1 MQGHLDAVTSLD
13 VDPAGL
19 TLVSGGHDC
28 SVRFWDL
35 ASGPAKEATAIDAEE
50 DESESNERGSSHSQ
64 SKSSSSTTTEN
75 TTACVQEISAHRK
88 KAGEGVLAVKYH
100 PSAPFFASA
109 GADGIIRI
117 YG

>member
-1 MQGHLDAVTSLD
+1 MQGHQDAVTSLD
-13 VDPAGL
+13 IDPAGL
-19 TLVSGGHDC
+19 TLVSCGHDC

-35 ASGPAKEATAIDAEE
+35 LSGSEGALEGGKASGDKVASAT
-50 DESESNERGSSHSQ
+50 GSGEGKIGS
-64 SKSSSSTTTEN
+64 
-75 TTACVQEISAHRK
+75 AAVCVQEISAHRK

-109 GADGIIRI
+109 GADGIVRI